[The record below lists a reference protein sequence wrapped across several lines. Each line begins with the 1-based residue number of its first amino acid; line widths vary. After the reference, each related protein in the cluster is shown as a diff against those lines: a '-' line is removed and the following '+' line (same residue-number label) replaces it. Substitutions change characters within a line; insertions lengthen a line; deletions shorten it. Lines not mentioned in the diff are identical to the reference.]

1 MHKIMQDGG
10 RVDYFFAE
18 DLQVAKYDTDGC
30 FNFHHDGFSRYLS
43 KIMHDIVTTFI
54 TLLQES

>member
-1 MHKIMQDGG
+1 MQDGG

-18 DLQVAKYDTDGC
+18 DLQVAKYDTGGC